1 MTTTIKHNKYD
12 NAGNVIGTFDVEV
25 KPSNETETDIYI
37 TDEFLRNTAKQ
48 MSKNSTSG
56 SNYSSYEK
64 RCGTSQAMAKRYALN
79 GWNVKNARKSLTL
92 PSPAWMTRKSIS
104 HCN

>member
-1 MTTTIKHNKYD
+1 MTTIKHNKYD

-37 TDEFLRNTAKQ
+37 TDEFLRNTAKR
-48 MSKNSTSG
+48 MGRNTASE

-64 RCGTSQAMAKRYALN
+64 AVWYKPDHGDMVRIKRMECKKRGEKLDVTFTRLD
-79 GWNVKNARKSLTL
+79 GKKIEKTL
-92 PSPAWMTRKSIS
+92 
-104 HCN
+104 

>member
-12 NAGNVIGTFDVEV
+12 NAGNVIGTFNVEV

-37 TDEFLRNTAKQ
+37 TDEFLRNTARQ

-64 RCGTSQAMAKRYALN
+64 AVWYKPGHGEAVRIKRMECEKREEKLD
-79 GWNVKNARKSLTL
+79 VTFTRLDDKKIHITL
-92 PSPAWMTRKSIS
+92 
-104 HCN
+104 

>member
-1 MTTTIKHNKYD
+1 MTTIEHVRLD
-12 NAGNVIGTFDVEV
+12 SDGNVIGTFEVEV

-37 TDEFLRNTAKQ
+37 TDEFLRNTAKR

-64 RCGTSQAMAKRYALN
+64 AVWYKPDHGDMVRIKRMECKKRGEKLDVTFTRLD
-79 GWNVKNARKSLTL
+79 GKKIHITL
-92 PSPAWMTRKSIS
+92 
-104 HCN
+104 

>member
-1 MTTTIKHNKYD
+1 MSTIKHNQY
-12 NAGNVIGTFDVEV
+12 NHAGEIIGTFDMPV

-37 TDEFLRNTAKQ
+37 TDEFLRNTAKR

-64 RCGTSQAMAKRYALN
+64 AVWYKPDHGDMVRIKRMECKKRGEKLDVTFTRLD
-79 GWNVKNARKSLTL
+79 GKKIEKTL
-92 PSPAWMTRKSIS
+92 
-104 HCN
+104 

>member
-1 MTTTIKHNKYD
+1 MSTIEHVRLD
-12 NAGNVIGTFDVEV
+12 SDGNVIGTFDVEV

-37 TDEFLRNTAKQ
+37 TDEFLRNTAKR

-64 RCGTSQAMAKRYALN
+64 AVWYKPDHGDMVRIKRMECKKRGEKLDVTFTRLD
-79 GWNVKNARKSLTL
+79 GKKIHITL
-92 PSPAWMTRKSIS
+92 
-104 HCN
+104 

>member
-1 MTTTIKHNKYD
+1 MTTIEHVRLD

-37 TDEFLRNTAKQ
+37 TDEFLRNTAKR
-48 MSKNSTSG
+48 MGRNTVSE

-64 RCGTSQAMAKRYALN
+64 AVWYKPDHGDMVRIKRMECKKRGEKLDVTFTRLD
-79 GWNVKNARKSLTL
+79 GKKIEKTL
-92 PSPAWMTRKSIS
+92 
-104 HCN
+104 